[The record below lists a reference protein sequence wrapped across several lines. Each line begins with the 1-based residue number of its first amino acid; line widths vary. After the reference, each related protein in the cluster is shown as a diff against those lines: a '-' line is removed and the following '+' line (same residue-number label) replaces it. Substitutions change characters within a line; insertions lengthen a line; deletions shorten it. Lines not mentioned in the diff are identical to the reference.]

1 MIPPRGTPDAR
12 TPALPM
18 STLVLLLLVA
28 ALLFVCNGCA
38 AVPNRSHELRTE
50 SVAYKAA
57 GGTCKGYLTWDGK
70 RQGKRP
76 GVLVVHEWWGMND
89 YVQKRAR
96 MLAELGYVALAIDLY
111 GDGKTATNPQ
121 DAGALM
127 NDALANMDRTVARFV
142 AAKELLQDHPSVDRE
157 SIGAIGYCLG
167 GAIVLGMA
175 RAGMDLD
182 AVVSFHGS
190 LATDSPAKKGAVK
203 ARVLA
208 CHGADDPFVP
218 KKDVDA
224 FRSEMK
230 AAGVDFRFEEY
241 PGAVHAFT
249 SEEATNNGKKYG
261 LPLRY
266 DAEADRK
273 SWQSMQDLFASAWR
287 TK

>member
-1 MIPPRGTPDAR
+1 
-12 TPALPM
+12 M
-18 STLVLLLLVA
+18 STIVVLVLLVA
-28 ALLFVCNGCA
+28 ALFVLNGCGA
-38 AVPNRSHELRTE
+38 APDRSHELRTE
-50 SVAYKAA
+50 LVAYKAA
-57 GGTCKGYLTWDGK
+57 GGTCKGYLAWDGK
-70 RQGKRP
+70 REGKRP
-76 GVLVVHEWWGMND
+76 GVLVVHEWWGMNE

-111 GDGKTATNPQ
+111 GDGKTANNPQ

-142 AAKELLQDHPSVDRE
+142 AAKELLQDHPAVDRE

-175 RAGMDLD
+175 RSGMDLD
-182 AVVSFHGS
+182 AVVRFHGS

-208 CHGADDPFVP
+208 CHGAEDPFVP

-224 FRSEMK
+224 FVAEMK
-230 AAGVDFRFEEY
+230 AAGADYRFEAY

-249 SEEATNNGKKYG
+249 SEEATANGVKYG

-266 DAEADRK
+266 DADADRK
-273 SWQSMQDLFASAWR
+273 SWQSMQDLFASAWG
-287 TK
+287 KK

>member
-1 MIPPRGTPDAR
+1 
-12 TPALPM
+12 M
-18 STLVLLLLVA
+18 STIVVLILLVA
-28 ALLFVCNGCA
+28 ALLVLNGCA
-38 AVPNRSHELRTE
+38 AAPDRSHDLRTE
-50 SVAYKAA
+50 LVAYKAA
-57 GGTCKGYLTWDGK
+57 GGVCKGYLAWDSKREGK
-70 RQGKRP
+70 CP
-76 GVLVVHEWWGMND
+76 AVLVVHEWWGMND

-96 MLAELGYVALAIDLY
+96 MLAELGYTALAIDLY

-142 AAKELLQDHPSVDRE
+142 AAKELLQDHPTVDRE

-208 CHGADDPFVP
+208 CHGAEDPFVP
-218 KKDVDA
+218 RKDVDA
-224 FRSEMK
+224 FVAEMK
-230 AAGVDFRFEEY
+230 AAGADFRFEEY

-249 SEEATNNGKKYG
+249 SEEATANGAKYG

-266 DAEADRK
+266 DAAADAK
-273 SWQSMQDLFASAWR
+273 SWRSMQDLFAAAW
-287 TK
+287 K

>member
-1 MIPPRGTPDAR
+1 
-12 TPALPM
+12 M
-18 STLVLLLLVA
+18 STLLVVVFLVT
-28 ALLFVCNGCA
+28 ALLFVCSGCA
-38 AVPNRSHELRTE
+38 AFPDRSHEVRTE
-50 SVAYKAA
+50 SVAYQAS
-57 GGTCKGYLTWDGK
+57 GGTCRGYLAWDGK
-70 RQGKRP
+70 QQGKRP
-76 GVLVVHEWWGMND
+76 GVIVVHEWWGLNG

-96 MLAELGYVALAIDLY
+96 MLAELGYTAFALDLY

-142 AAKELLQDHPSVDRE
+142 AAKELLQDHPTVDRD

-175 RAGMDLD
+175 RSGMDLD

-190 LATDSPAKKGAVK
+190 LSTDSPAKKGAVK
-203 ARVLA
+203 SRVLV
-208 CHGADDPFVP
+208 CHGAEDPFVP
-218 KKDVDA
+218 KQEVEA
-224 FRSEMK
+224 FQAEMK
-230 AAGVDFRFEEY
+230 AAGVDYRFEAY

-249 SEEATNNGKKYG
+249 SEEATANGKRYG

-273 SWQSMQDLFASAWR
+273 SWQSMQNLFASTWS
-287 TK
+287 KQ